1 MASRQGGIKPRKS
14 TSKYANSPS
23 SSTTSSTK
31 QFHDALGDNLS
42 SPASSARS
50 KLQYGYSES
59 LPLSSERS
67 KENVTVTVRFRP
79 LSPREI
85 RQGEEIAWYADGE
98 TIVRNEHT
106 PATAYAYD
114 RVFGPTTTT
123 RHVYDIAAHHVVG
136 GAMEGVNGTIFAYG
150 VTSSGK
156 THTMHG
162 DQRSPGII
170 PLAVKD
176 AFSIIQE
183 TPSRE
188 FLLRVSYLEIY
199 NEVVNDLLNPAGQN
213 LRIREDNQGTFVE
226 GIKEEVVLSPAHAL
240 SLIAAGEEHRHVG
253 STNFNLLSSRSHTIF
268 TLTIESSP
276 CGENGDGGDVNLS
289 QLNLIDLAGS
299 ESSKAETTG
308 VRRKEGSYINKSLL
322 TLGTV
327 ISKLT
332 DARSAHVPY
341 RDSKLTRLLQSSL
354 SGHGRVSLIC
364 TVTPSSSNSEETHN
378 TLKFAHRAKHIEIQT
393 AQNKIIDE
401 KSLIKKY
408 QNEIRLLKE
417 ELEHLKS
424 GIVVIPQI
432 KDNTGG
438 DDIFLLKQ
446 KLEDGQMKLQSRLE
460 QEEEAKAALLS
471 RIQRLTKLILVST
484 KSTPASRFSHRPNLR
499 RRHSFGEEELAY
511 LPHRKRDL
519 ILEDE
524 DTELYV
530 SLDGSVEN
538 NENALKE
545 EKKTKKP
552 GLLNWLKPRKRDS
565 ISGASDKSSGA
576 KSMSTPSTPPTD
588 NHLHNLPIESR
599 HSHSLQTETRYSEF
613 SSEARLDEEINNEDT
628 FLQQECSLISIK
640 TIDQIDLLRE
650 QQKILSEEIA
660 IHLSALKRL
669 SPEAA
674 SEREFINVEINR
686 LNEQIE
692 LKNDEIKLLQDKIAN
707 PVDEVEKTRPVS
719 ELELEAQLN
728 EKSFQLEVKS
738 GDNRVLQEQLSEKI
752 NECEEL
758 QNTINSLKEQL
769 SEINPVKNEKT
780 TLLCEAQALEIEELK
795 HKVSELTESNEQL
808 ESRNKKLAE
817 DSSYAKGL
825 ASAAAVELKALSE
838 EVAKLMNHN
847 EKLSAELASH
857 KNSPHQRS
865 RPMGSTKNGHGR
877 KDHIT
882 NNFRQKEV
890 HSTNTQAEL
899 KRELAL
905 SKEREL
911 NYEAVLSEKDERELE
926 LQRTVEESKQRE
938 AYLENELANMWIL
951 VAKLK
956 KGESEESSGGDE
968 RWNGI
973 LGKERN
979 LYE

>member
-1 MASRQGGIKPRKS
+1 
-14 TSKYANSPS
+14 
-23 SSTTSSTK
+23 
-31 QFHDALGDNLS
+31 
-42 SPASSARS
+42 
-50 KLQYGYSES
+50 
-59 LPLSSERS
+59 
-67 KENVTVTVRFRP
+67 
-79 LSPREI
+79 
-85 RQGEEIAWYADGE
+85 
-98 TIVRNEHT
+98 
-106 PATAYAYD
+106 
-114 RVFGPTTTT
+114 
-123 RHVYDIAAHHVVG
+123 
-136 GAMEGVNGTIFAYG
+136 
-150 VTSSGK
+150 
-156 THTMHG
+156 
-162 DQRSPGII
+162 
-170 PLAVKD
+170 
-176 AFSIIQE
+176 
-183 TPSRE
+183 
-188 FLLRVSYLEIY
+188 
-199 NEVVNDLLNPAGQN
+199 
-213 LRIREDNQGTFVE
+213 
-226 GIKEEVVLSPAHAL
+226 
-240 SLIAAGEEHRHVG
+240 
-253 STNFNLLSSRSHTIF
+253 
-268 TLTIESSP
+268 
-276 CGENGDGGDVNLS
+276 
-289 QLNLIDLAGS
+289 
-299 ESSKAETTG
+299 
-308 VRRKEGSYINKSLL
+308 
-322 TLGTV
+322 
-327 ISKLT
+327 
-332 DARSAHVPY
+332 
-341 RDSKLTRLLQSSL
+341 
-354 SGHGRVSLIC
+354 
-364 TVTPSSSNSEETHN
+364 
-378 TLKFAHRAKHIEIQT
+378 
-393 AQNKIIDE
+393 
-401 KSLIKKY
+401 
-408 QNEIRLLKE
+408 
-417 ELEHLKS
+417 
-424 GIVVIPQI
+424 
-432 KDNTGG
+432 
-438 DDIFLLKQ
+438 
-446 KLEDGQMKLQSRLE
+446 MKLQSRLE

-565 ISGASDKSSGA
+565 ISGASDKSSDIHTLY
-576 KSMSTPSTPPTD
+576 KQKPD
-588 NHLHNLPIESR
+588 ILN
-599 HSHSLQTETRYSEF
+599 SHQG
-613 SSEARLDEEINNEDT
+613 ARLDQEINNEDT
-628 FLQQECSLISIK
+628 FLQQESCLISIK

-692 LKNDEIKLLQDKIAN
+692 LKNDQIKLLQDKIAN

-752 NECEEL
+752 NDCEEL

-769 SEINPVKNEKT
+769 SEINPEKNEKT

-808 ESRNKKLAE
+808 QSRNKKLAE

-857 KNSPHQRS
+857 KNSPLQRS

-890 HSTNTQAEL
+890 HNNNNNNNNNNTQVEL

-905 SKEREL
+905 SREREL

-956 KGESEESSGGDE
+956 KGESEESSGGDGFESE

-973 LGKERN
+973 GERKEFV
-979 LYE
+979 